1 MKLGGKTAVVT
12 GGGSGIGAGVALAL
26 AAEGCRVVISG
37 RHLDKLREVA
47 AKHKSAPAIEVFE
60 ADVADRQSVARL
72 FQWVAEKVGPVHIL
86 VNSAGTNIK
95 NRMMAN
101 MDPADWDRVL
111 AINATG
117 AFDCMREVLPQM
129 RERRDG
135 LIVNICSTSGK
146 RAWMLGGVAY
156 SASKFAMSAL
166 STAAGNE
173 EAANGIRITSI
184 CPGEVDTPILNNRPT
199 PVTAEQR
206 AKMLQ
211 PEDVAAAVMLVATL
225 PPRAHIVEM
234 IIKPL
239 VQEFV

>member
-1 MKLGGKTAVVT
+1 MKLAGKTAVVT
-12 GGGSGIGAGVALAL
+12 GGGSGIGAGAALAM

-37 RHLDKLREVA
+37 RHVDKLREVA
-47 AKHKSAPAIEVFE
+47 GRHKGSPAIEVHE
-60 ADVADRQSVARL
+60 VDVADRANVNEL
-72 FQWVAEKVGPVHIL
+72 FAWVAERVGPVHIL

-101 MDPADWDRVL
+101 MVPEDWDRVL

-117 AFDCMREVLPQM
+117 AFNCMQAVLPQM

-146 RAWMLGGVAY
+146 RAWKLGGVAY

-173 EAANGIRITSI
+173 EAANGIRVTSI
-184 CPGEVDTPILNNRPT
+184 CPGEVDTPILDNRPK

-211 PEDVAAAVMLVATL
+211 PGDVAAAVMLVATL
-225 PPRAHIVEM
+225 PPRAHVVEM
-234 IIKPL
+234 IIKPI